1 MTGVSMIHLQDKV
14 LVHGLDKIIRE
25 MGPEVPS

>member
-1 MTGVSMIHLQDKV
+1 MTGMSMIHLQDEL

-25 MGPEVPS
+25 MGSEGPS